1 MAAGMVSLPSC
12 DSYFDDVPNNATTLD
27 DIFQNRGQALGWLT
41 NIYSF
46 YPDCTNRYA
55 GNTAMYW
62 NGGTI
67 EDVKTGLLTFLNF
80 VHEYTC
86 RLESGYLV
94 FGNDD
99 SGFLGNV
106 SRSFFAASLDDKTT
120 KSAEVNV
127 FARS

>member
-1 MAAGMVSLPSC
+1 MLFSMRLNKKYNV
-12 DSYFDDVPNNATTLD
+12 
-27 DIFQNRGQALGWLT
+27 FQV
-41 NIYSF
+41 
-46 YPDCTNRYA
+46 
-55 GNTAMYW
+55 
-62 NGGTI
+62 
-67 EDVKTGLLTFLNF
+67 VKTGLLTFLNF

-106 SRSFFAASLDDKTT
+106 FAQFFAASLDDKTT